1 MRLLCCPGFAVAE
14 FGVVTRALLAI
25 ARDGVDDRG
34 LALRICRA
42 CVDGLGVDGAALS
55 LLTASV
61 ARQTLAVTD
70 ETADLL
76 EDLQFTLNEG
86 ACMQAAR
93 TGRPVLVAD
102 LQHRSEVAGWPMFAA
117 AVIERSPVRAVFALP
132 LQWGAVNLGVLDLYR
147 REPGALND
155 EQWRDA
161 LMTADTAALLM
172 LGLRTEPDEGQDDWL
187 DTAVAHRAE
196 IHQAAGM
203 VSVQLDISTAE
214 ALARM
219 RAHAFVHDRL
229 LIQVA
234 HDVVARRLVFTQ
246 DME

>member
-61 ARQTLAVTD
+61 ARQTLAATD
-70 ETADLL
+70 ETGDLL
-76 EDLQFTLNEG
+76 EDLQFTFNEG
-86 ACMQAAR
+86 PCMQAAR

-102 LQHRSEVAGWPMFAA
+102 LQHSSEVAGWPMFAA
-117 AVIERSPVRAVFALP
+117 AVMERSPVRAVFALP
-132 LQWGAVNLGVLDLYR
+132 LQWGAVNLGVVDLYR
-147 REPGALND
+147 REPGALNG

-161 LMTADTAALLM
+161 LTTADTAALLM
-172 LGLRTEPDEGQDDWL
+172 LGLRTEPDGQGDWL
-187 DTAVAHRAE
+187 DPAVAHRAE

-203 VSVQLDISTAE
+203 VSVQLDLSTAQ

-219 RAHAFVHDRL
+219 RAHAFVHNRL

-234 HDVVARRLVFTQ
+234 HDVVARRLVFTE

>member
-1 MRLLCCPGFAVAE
+1 MRFLPCPGFAVAE

-34 LALRICRA
+34 LAMRICRA
-42 CVDGLGVDGAALS
+42 CVDGLGVDGAAIS

-61 ARQTLAVTD
+61 ARQTLATTD
-70 ETADLL
+70 ATADLL

-102 LQHRSEVAGWPMFAA
+102 LQHSSEVARWPMFAA
-117 AVIERSPVRAVFALP
+117 AVIERSPARAVFALP

-147 REPGALND
+147 RQPGALNS
-155 EQWRDA
+155 EQGQDA
-161 LMTADTAALLM
+161 LTTAETAALMM
-172 LGLRTEPDEGQDDWL
+172 LGLRTEPDGQGGWL
-187 DTAVAHRAE
+187 DPALAHRAE

-203 VSVQLDISTAE
+203 VSVQLDLSTAQ

-219 RAHAFVHDRL
+219 RAHAFVHNRL